1 MNKSLFLIITCLGI
15 VLDLQGQRG
24 LELGF
29 WLGTSQYFGDL
40 QTELT
45 IADPGLAGGINA
57 RYNFDERISV
67 KASLNHARVGGDD
80 ADSPNTFER
89 QRNLS
94 FKSGIWD
101 ASLHGEFNFLP
112 YIHGSS
118 DEWFT
123 PYLLAGVSIF
133 AYSPKA
139 ELEGVSFNLRDF
151 GTEGQAIGE
160 EYSRFSRSFNFGFG
174 FKWDINFDY
183 SFNIELSVHNTQ
195 TDYLD
200 DVSSVYPNLNDLA
213 DVRGNTAVN
222 LSNRALTLGLAET
235 GRQRGNSSN
244 KDSYV
249 MLGVSFMKYFGTLDC
264 PDVSNQRKKIRKRA
278 NTLDW

>member
-1 MNKSLFLIITCLGI
+1 MTCFYLVLGI
-15 VLDLQGQRG
+15 QGQRG
-24 LELGF
+24 LELGI

-45 IADPGLAGGINA
+45 IAEPGIAGGLNA

-80 ADSPNTFER
+80 A
-89 QRNLS
+89 
-94 FKSGIWD
+94 IWD
-101 ASLHGEFNFLP
+101 ASLQGEFNFLP

-118 DEWFT
+118 DQWFT

-213 DVRGNTAVN
+213 DIRGNTAVN

-249 MLGVSFMKYFGTLDC
+249 MFGVSFMKYFGTLDC